1 MYVQLV
7 ETVGRWRSDLTPMP
21 DEIRISQGQWT
32 EIWNAVMPPA
42 EPPEVGER
50 GAVFGIPAVIVE
62 HDEDSTLY
70 QERSIRVLE
79 EQLRPPTA
87 R

>member
-1 MYVQLV
+1 VYAQLV
-7 ETVGRWRSDLTPMP
+7 EAVTRWRSDLTPMP
-21 DEIRISQGQWT
+21 DEIRISQQQWA
-32 EIWNAVMPPA
+32 EMWNAVMPPA

-79 EQLRPPTA
+79 KRLR
-87 R
+87 